1 MNPIRK
7 AVSSYLQSGLPKH
20 IPKRAIDAYEFFSQK
35 GNTLLVIRQ
44 LRVERNTTMREPV
57 EMPVAIV
64 REGRLIYDNLM
75 KVGKSE
81 PWVRET
87 LSQLQ
92 IYDIRD
98 VRYAMLDQSG
108 AVHVLF
114 S

>member
-1 MNPIRK
+1 MK
-7 AVSSYLQSGLPKH
+7 KDL
-20 IPKRAIDAYEFFSQK
+20 
-35 GNTLLVIRQ
+35 
-44 LRVERNTTMREPV
+44 
-57 EMPVAIV
+57 EMPIALV

-75 KVGKSE
+75 KAGKSE